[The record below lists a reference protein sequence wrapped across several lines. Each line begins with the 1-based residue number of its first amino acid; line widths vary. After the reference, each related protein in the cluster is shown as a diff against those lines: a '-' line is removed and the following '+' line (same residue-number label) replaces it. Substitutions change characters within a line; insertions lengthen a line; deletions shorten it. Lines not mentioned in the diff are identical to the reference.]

1 MYPVFENGSCWVK
14 VDFHLHTRADKE
26 FRYAGESDRYIRDY
40 VNALK
45 AAEVSVGVITNHNK
59 FDPGEFKVLR
69 KAARREGMDL
79 LPGVE
84 LSVNDGQAGVHTL
97 VVFADEWFINPQ
109 QTNHIESFLT
119 ATFAGVDNFENENAR
134 STENI
139 TQTIQRLDRYERDYF
154 IVFAHVEAQNGLWGG
169 LSPGRIGELF
179 DNDLVRRRVTGFQKV
194 MTHDLRVKIKGVLG
208 ERYPAEV
215 QGCDAKTLDHIGAR
229 KVASYLKLGDYSFE
243 AVRFALQDFPHRVSG
258 EKPALTHSHIR
269 QIAFEGAGSLGGT
282 VVKLSPELN
291 TLIGIRGSGKS
302 SILEG
307 IRYALDIPFGEK
319 ASDRDYKEN
328 LVSNLL
334 KSGGKI
340 TVDAV
345 CRHGRA
351 YQIVRIFGQEPQV
364 IFDGQVRHGVALRE
378 TVLHKPVYF
387 GQKDL
392 SNTGAGFEHDLIEK
406 LVGERLAPVREKIRQ
421 QNAVV
426 LDRLVQLRRLKT
438 SGEALSEWQAKEKD
452 AQFRL
457 RFYAQHGMEEKLERQ
472 TTFGRDERYLSSST
486 SLASRALDS
495 LQDGIRETLDGL
507 KAARRYWRR
516 V

>member
-40 VNALK
+40 VSALK
-45 AAEVSVGVITNHNK
+45 AAEVGVGVITNHNK
-59 FDPGEFKVLR
+59 FDPGEFKALR
-69 KAARREGMDL
+69 KAARHEGIEL

-119 ATFAGVDNFENENAR
+119 STFAGIDNFENENAR

-154 IVFAHVEAQNGLWGG
+154 IVFAHVEAPNGLWGG
-169 LSPGRIGELF
+169 LSPGRIRELF
-179 DNDLVRRRVTGFQKV
+179 DNELIRRRVTGFQKV
-194 MTHDLRVKIKGVLG
+194 MTHDLRVKIKDVLG

-243 AVRFALQDFPHRVSG
+243 AVRFALQDFPHRVSR
-258 EKPALTHSHIR
+258 EKPALRHSHIR

-291 TLIGIRGSGKS
+291 TRRGIRGIVKS
-302 SILEG
+302 SILEQL
-307 IRYALDIPFGEK
+307 RYPLDIPFGEK

-328 LVSNLL
+328 LVNNLL

-340 TVDAV
+340 TVEAV
-345 CRHGRA
+345 CRHGRP
-351 YQIVRIFGQEPQV
+351 YQIVRIFGQEPQI
-364 IFDGQVRHGVALRE
+364 IFDGQ
-378 TVLHKPVYF
+378 
-387 GQKDL
+387 
-392 SNTGAGFEHDLIEK
+392 I
-406 LVGERLAPVREKIRQ
+406 
-421 QNAVV
+421 
-426 LDRLVQLRRLKT
+426 
-438 SGEALSEWQAKEKD
+438 
-452 AQFRL
+452 
-457 RFYAQHGMEEKLERQ
+457 QHG
-472 TTFGRDERYLSSST
+472 
-486 SLASRALDS
+486 
-495 LQDGIRETLDGL
+495 
-507 KAARRYWRR
+507 
-516 V
+516 